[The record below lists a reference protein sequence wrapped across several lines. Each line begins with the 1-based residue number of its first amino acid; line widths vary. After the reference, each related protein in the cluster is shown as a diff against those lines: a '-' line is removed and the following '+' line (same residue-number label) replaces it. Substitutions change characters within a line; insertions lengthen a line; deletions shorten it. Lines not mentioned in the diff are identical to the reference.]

1 MARFGRRFSST
12 TLAAIGLA
20 QGSEAHSSAL
30 QAGRQRRGA
39 ETEERVE
46 RALRARGFALVEKV
60 EVPFGIRKNKI
71 TGKPERYGKRKVSG
85 DFRAVGPGGLSVL
98 VESKAYP
105 GHLKFSAFE
114 PHQIESLRAH
124 HAAGGIT
131 EVAWTDGEALRFIPW
146 ARFEAVEFVKGS
158 SVVFVLTGS
167 FESIGLARDETFTV
181 GGSVEI
187 YDRKRHGSGSRK

>member
-60 EVPFGIRKNKI
+60 EVPFGTTQDGVRFA
-71 TGKPERYGKRKVSG
+71 RRKVSG

-105 GHLKFSAFE
+105 DRLPHSAFK

-131 EVAWTDGEALRFIPW
+131 EVAWTDGEVLRFIPW
-146 ARFEAVEFVKGS
+146 AAFEAVEFVKGS
-158 SVVFVLTGS
+158 SVVFVLAGS
-167 FESIGLARDETFTV
+167 FESIGLARGETFTV
-181 GGSVEI
+181 GGSVEV
-187 YDRKRHGSGSRK
+187 YDRKHHGSGSRK